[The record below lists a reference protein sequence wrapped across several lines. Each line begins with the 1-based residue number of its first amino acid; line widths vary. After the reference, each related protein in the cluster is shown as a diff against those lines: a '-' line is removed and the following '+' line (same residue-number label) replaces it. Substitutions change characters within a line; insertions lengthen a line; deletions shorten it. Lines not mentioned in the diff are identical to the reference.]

1 MGTVARYS
9 YEQLKADHDEV
20 NSRMRCTLQPLMVQ
34 AGIDIM
40 SMSLNDLSYA
50 PEVAAA
56 MLKRQQA
63 MALVDARTLIVEG
76 AVRIAQDA
84 VSKLEMEGTVQLND
98 DQKVKIVT
106 NLLTVTCADTDA
118 TPTVSLQ

>member
-1 MGTVARYS
+1 M
-9 YEQLKADHDEV
+9 V
-20 NSRMRCTLQPLMVQ
+20 NGQMRQMLQPLLIT
-34 AGIDIM
+34 AGVEIG
-40 SMSLNDLSYA
+40 SMSLNDLAYA

-63 MALVDARTLIVEG
+63 KALVDARTLIVEG

-84 VSKLEMEGTVQLND
+84 IIKLEEEGTVQMDD

-106 NLLTVTCADTDA
+106 NLLTVTCSDSDA
-118 TPTVSLQ
+118 TPTVSLS